1 MTSKRT
7 AMKSLTQR
15 CKPGNLS
22 EIAKQL
28 AVAIMLLPP
37 AKDRLNGP
45 TFEELMALIETT
57 FGENSPRSLDCH
69 AVVTNALH

>member
-1 MTSKRT
+1 
-7 AMKSLTQR
+7 
-15 CKPGNLS
+15 
-22 EIAKQL
+22 
-28 AVAIMLLPP
+28 MLLPP